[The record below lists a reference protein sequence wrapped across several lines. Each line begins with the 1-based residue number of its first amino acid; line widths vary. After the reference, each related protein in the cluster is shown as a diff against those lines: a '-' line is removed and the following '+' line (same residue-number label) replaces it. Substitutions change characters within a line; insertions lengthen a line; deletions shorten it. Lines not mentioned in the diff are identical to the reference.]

1 MGQKEEEALID
12 STDKNYDI
20 VFKDAL
26 SLFSGKS
33 LEFLG
38 INGLPPLGKPLKTE
52 LPDISAHTAFSDLT
66 YDIPGLGG
74 VHLDAEDKI
83 STDDLIRFCEYV
95 LRLIKAYKMDFMSI
109 IFTRHKP
116 SATKLNFKALK
127 FKPIIVCLADRDAD
141 KTLARLKEEIKNSGQ
156 VNELELIYL
165 PLYASKNLNVTE
177 LLMESAALVRQLDIP
192 DVMADKILAMMLVL
206 ANKLVD
212 KNSLDNIWK
221 EFSRMYKL
229 KVLEV
234 AEEQGMRKGVRKGVR
249 KGMRKGVQKYR
260 EVVTNMLSNGASY
273 EFVMK
278 VTGLSEEKLAELER
292 KASKDV

>member
-1 MGQKEEEALID
+1 MHGQKKRKILIN

-38 INGLPPLGKPLKTE
+38 ISGLPPLGTPLKTE
-52 LPDISAHTAFSDLT
+52 LPVISAHTSFSDLT
-66 YDIPGLGG
+66 YKLPDLGG
-74 VHLDAEDKI
+74 VHLEAEDKI
-83 STDDLIRFCEYV
+83 SRDDLIRFCEYV
-95 LRLIKAYKMDFMSI
+95 LRLIKAYNMDFLSI

-116 SATKLNFKALK
+116 SATKLDFKALK

-141 KTLARLKEEIKNSGQ
+141 KTLARLKKEIKNSGQ

-177 LLMESAALVRQLDIP
+177 LLMESAALVRQLNIP
-192 DVMADKILAMMLVL
+192 DVMADKILAAMLVL

-212 KNSLDNIWK
+212 KNKLNNIWK

-234 AEEQGMRKGVRKGVR
+234 AEKQGVR
-249 KGMRKGVQKYR
+249 KGMRKGARKER
-260 EVVTNMLSNGASY
+260 EKVAAAMLLNGVSF

-278 VTGLSEEKLAELER
+278 VTGLSEERLAELER